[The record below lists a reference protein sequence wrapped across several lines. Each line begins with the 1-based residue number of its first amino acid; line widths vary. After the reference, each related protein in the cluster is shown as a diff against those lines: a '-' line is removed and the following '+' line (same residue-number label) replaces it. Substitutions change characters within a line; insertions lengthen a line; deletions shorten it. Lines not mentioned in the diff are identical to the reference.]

1 MNQSNVYNAAN
12 IGLGSVLGTQSIEQS
27 QKQMACAAQIA
38 APDTVRSLTER
49 AHQAMEVLDHELM
62 MLGERLQPVRE
73 PVPCDT
79 ASGTGVG
86 PAYPEA
92 IVMLRA
98 LVDRI
103 ESRAVAVRQVVAE
116 LRI

>member
-1 MNQSNVYNAAN
+1 MSQTSIYSAAN
-12 IGLGSVLGTQSIEQS
+12 IGLGNVLGGQSTEQS
-27 QKQMACAAQIA
+27 LKQMACAAQIA

-49 AHQAMEVLDHELM
+49 AHQAMEILDHELM

-73 PVPCDT
+73 PVPCEPT
-79 ASGTGVG
+79 PCQTQG
-86 PAYPEA
+86 PSYPEA